1 MTLSEE
7 LAWRGF
13 VGQTTYED
21 LTVLDPPGI
30 TFYLGV
36 DPSADS
42 MTIGHLAGAIMI
54 LHFIKAG
61 HKAILLAG
69 GATGMAGG
77 DPDGK
82 DEARAKLSEE
92 IIQKNVAG
100 IEKQFRQIFAGED
113 IKIVNNY
120 DWFKEIKFIDFLR
133 DIGWHFSM
141 TQLLDRDFVQSRIGE
156 GGKGLNY
163 AEISYS
169 LIQGYDFLHLFRE
182 YGATLQLCGVDQ
194 FGNSVSGMQMIRK
207 LEGARADVFGMPLV
221 INKSTGKKFGKSED
235 GAVWLDPAKTSPY
248 KFYQFWLNSDD
259 AGVIDYLKLYTFLT
273 KAEIDQIA
281 AEHFANPGARA
292 AQKKLAY
299 EVTALV
305 HGSETTHRVMEVT
318 AALFGGSNQTSIGE
332 LLHDDQKLAILA
344 REIPIVDLA
353 PTTNTVKGEE
363 FKSEMVSEILV
374 KGAIA
379 ASRGEARRLIEQNA
393 ISVNGERINSDH
405 MLTEKALIKKGK
417 NQFVL
422 VV

>member
-7 LAWRGF
+7 LTWRGF
-13 VGQTTYED
+13 VGQTTFED
-21 LTVLDPPGI
+21 LKTIDQPGI

-42 MTIGHLAGAIMI
+42 MTIGNFASMI
-54 LHFIKAG
+54 LVLHFIKAG
-61 HKAILLAG
+61 HKGILLAG

-82 DEARAKLSEE
+82 DEARSKKE
-92 IIQKNVAG
+92 IQIIDQNVAG

-120 DWFKEIKFIDFLR
+120 DWFKEIKYIDFLR
-133 DIGWHFSM
+133 DIGWNFSM

-163 AEISYS
+163 AEFSYS
-169 LIQGYDFLHLFRE
+169 LIQGYDFLHLYRE
-182 YGATLQLCGVDQ
+182 CGATLQLCGVDQ

-207 LEGARADVFGMPLV
+207 LEGERADVFGMPLV

-259 AGVIDYLKLYTFLT
+259 TGVIDYMKIYTFLD
-273 KAEIDQIA
+273 KEEIDQIA
-281 AEHFANPGARA
+281 TEHFVAPEKRL
-292 AQKKLAY
+292 AQNRLAY
-299 EVTALV
+299 EVTNMV
-305 HGSETTHRVMEVT
+305 HGSEITDRVIGIT
-318 AALFGGSNQTSIGE
+318 NALLGEEKDSNLQSMLQNPE
-332 LLHDDQKLAILA
+332 QLEILSA
-344 REIPIVDLA
+344 EIPTVNLGETIVSALRQSGVV
-353 PTTNTVKGEE
+353 N
-363 FKSEMVSEILV
+363 SN
-374 KGAIA
+374 
-379 ASRGEARRLIEQNA
+379 GEALRMIKQNA
-393 ISVNGERINSDH
+393 ISVNGQKV
-405 MLTEKALIKKGK
+405 TEDQQIIEPALIKKGK

-422 VV
+422 VR